1 MSNKFYET
9 LWVDKSAN
17 ADEIKKAYR
26 KQAMKY
32 HPDRNKG
39 DAAAEKKF
47 KEVNEAYSTLSDP
60 QKKQQYDTFGSAGW
74 NPFGWAGGWAWGF
87 GGFEDM
93 FSGFGWAWAWR
104 QQQSQSFNFEDLFG
118 GWGFGWMWGQQQSH
132 RKTQTKQEPVSLDF
146 EKTYEVPVFDMILGC
161 KIEVKWVYGQTAKL
175 KIPANTKPGAKFRVK
190 DFWKSEGTKK
200 WNLII
205 KIEALMP
212 KHISDVDLHMLEAIR
227 ENIGY

>member
-17 ADEIKKAYR
+17 PDEIKKAYR

-39 DAAAEKKF
+39 DTTAESKF

-74 NPFGWAGGWAWGF
+74 NPFGWGTSGGTWGF

-93 FSGFGWAWAWR
+93 FGGGRGS
-104 QQQSQSFNFEDLFG
+104 QQQSSSFNFEDLFG
-118 GWGFGWMWGQQQSH
+118 GGGFWGMWGQQSE
-132 RKTQTKQEPVSLDF
+132 RKTHVQEEPVSLDF
-146 EKTYEVPVFDMILGC
+146 EKTYEVPIFDMILGC

-190 DFWKSEGTKK
+190 DFWKSEWTKK
-200 WNLII
+200 WNLIV
-205 KIEALMP
+205 KIDARMP
-212 KHISDVDLHMLEAIR
+212 KNISEVDLHMLEAIR